1 VEGQERT
8 KQGVLRSS
16 HRDTVVAVKA
26 ECVST
31 DT

>member
-1 VEGQERT
+1 VERQERSV
-8 KQGVLRSS
+8 QGVVRGG

-26 ECVST
+26 SCVST